1 MNVGLAIA
9 GLLCLAM
16 ALGHTTIGLVW
27 VLPSL
32 SEDHLPGTP
41 FGGPGMSVGMV
52 RVTWYVVTV
61 FVLTLGAVLTT
72 LAWAPDAHAES
83 VLLRWFAAGWLTAA
97 AMAFWINGRRNLRS
111 LLRLPVPFVWIVV
124 AGLLWNASM

>member
-1 MNVGLAIA
+1 
-9 GLLCLAM
+9 
-16 ALGHTTIGLVW
+16 
-27 VLPSL
+27 
-32 SEDHLPGTP
+32 
-41 FGGPGMSVGMV
+41 MSVGMV

-72 LAWAPDAHAES
+72 LAWAPDTHAES

-111 LLRLPVPFVWIVV
+111 MLRLPVPLVWIVV

>member
-41 FGGPGMSVGMV
+41 FGGPAMSLRMV

-61 FVLTLGAVLTT
+61 FVLTLGGVLMT
-72 LAWAPDAHAES
+72 LAWASDAHAES

-111 LLRLPVPFVWIVV
+111 MLRLPVPLVWIVV